1 MAALRPT
8 KIRLLE
14 LFQDEKPHWNYEIID
29 RIHKEYGL
37 SGNYNRDIINFDI
50 IELASGGMIKD
61 VEQAV
66 DDKGVSKKGFLMH
79 RYVITDFGKEKVK
92 NVCIG

>member
-1 MAALRPT
+1 MALRPT

-14 LFQDEKPHWNYEIID
+14 LFQDGQPHWNYEIIEA
-29 RIHKEYGL
+29 IHKEYGM
-37 SGNYNRDIINFDI
+37 SGMYDRDLINFDI

-66 DDKGVSKKGFLMH
+66 DNEGINKKGFLMH
-79 RYVITDFGKEKVK
+79 RYVITDFGKEKVQ
-92 NVCIG
+92 NACIG

>member
-1 MAALRPT
+1 MALRPT

-14 LFQDEKPHWNYEIID
+14 LFQDGKPHWNYEIIEM
-29 RIHKEYGL
+29 IHKEYDM
-37 SGNYNRDIINFDI
+37 SGMYERDLINFDI

-66 DDKGVSKKGFLMH
+66 DDKGINKKGFLMH
-79 RYVITDFGKEKVK
+79 RYVITDLGKDKVEHA
-92 NVCIG
+92 CIG